1 MPNPVT
7 QALINNAVSNKY
19 PGTLGSDNP
28 YDMYNTQVQYNPSD
42 ITYFD
47 NSVDAI
53 RSGEAVGID
62 LPPPPQYTIPPTLPV
77 NPLSQL
83 MTTGALLSNALPG
96 FKEDI
101 SQEWDAIR
109 DWMPDKIEPQDFL
122 PDAIRKGVPRAL
134 EGLGN
139 LINVQAQGTGLDPP
153 ITKTEFYGRRSDD
166 IRFPY
171 PETGFF
177 VDVDEQDYRAQVYE
191 ALSGMQ
197 TGNKELAELE
207 EMSAIS
213 PGIRERLKGWATR
226 DVWGDP
232 MKEAEADY
240 TYSFNDPA
248 THAKILDNKVLS
260 AISNVVPGIDV
271 SWKNEDIA
279 SDLGAEL
286 GYGRSL
292 TDAEYDALV
301 HLTAS
306 AGQPHGG
313 FSRGTV
319 PFYEG
324 VVDPVI
330 ENIKELSKFRTA
342 EWDTDRLGF
351 VREPTEL
358 EKFNIEG
365 LTDFPD
371 QAIQDALNNIIGNE
385 YWQMSQST
393 GEPVDV
399 KKMFLDPRV
408 IRNLNMGADAD
419 PSAEDPKDRPS
430 QIKALR
436 DLIGRPEDDDYDAEK
451 AADILKRYTTPG
463 SQDLIDIATQV
474 ESFSAPPVEWTPPA
488 PVTKA
493 VTGTP
498 PKTGARGIA
507 ASPGATKTALENAD
521 KARKESLRVE
531 EQKEEQRQQDAA
543 DRASA
548 RESQR
553 IASKASAAAKSAEK
567 KKIAA
572 EKKVQADFTAKV
584 EKKKREDAAKAAK
597 QMQEF
602 MQWSAAEHKR
612 HQEEQRLRELRGFG
626 WGAMMT

>member
-1 MPNPVT
+1 MPDPIT
-7 QALINNAVSNKY
+7 QAL
-19 PGTLGSDNP
+19 
-28 YDMYNTQVQYNPSD
+28 VQYDPSD

-53 RSGEAVGID
+53 RSGAALGRD
-62 LPPPPQYTIPPTLPV
+62 LPPVSQYTIPPTLPV

-83 MTTGALLSNALPG
+83 MTTGALLGNALPG

-101 SQEWDAIR
+101 SSGLREFAPQGWQLNLPPAIR
-109 DWMPDKIEPQDFL
+109 SGVDKV
-122 PDAIRKGVPRAL
+122 K

-139 LINVQAQGTGLDPP
+139 LINVQASDTGLNLP
-153 ITKTEFYGRRSDD
+153 ITK
-166 IRFPY
+166 

-177 VDVDEQDYRAQVYE
+177 GDVNEQDYRAQVYE

-207 EMSAIS
+207 EISAIS

-226 DVWGDP
+226 DVWVDP
-232 MKEAEADY
+232 MQEAEESDY
-240 TYSFNDPA
+240 TYSFNDPV
-248 THAKILDNKVLS
+248 THAKMLDNKVLHTIGKVINAGIEKAPS
-260 AISNVVPGIDV
+260 RVEEALKNVTFPFKEVPWV
-271 SWKNEDIA
+271 NKDIA
-279 SDLGAEL
+279 EDLGAEL
-286 GYGRSL
+286 GYDRSL
-292 TDAEYDALV
+292 TDAEYDALL

-313 FSRGTV
+313 FSRLSV
-319 PFYEG
+319 PMYENL
-324 VVDPVI
+324 DPTL
-330 ENIKELSKFRTA
+330 ERLSPNPNLTAFNIKGLS
-342 EWDTDRLGF
+342 
-351 VREPTEL
+351 
-358 EKFNIEG
+358 
-365 LTDFPD
+365 DFPE
-371 QAIQDALNNIIGNE
+371 QAIQDAVNNMIGNE

-408 IRNLNMGADAD
+408 VRNLNVGPDPVTPKTSLAEIQAMDPAERPSQLTALTQLIGVPDDDWSKADAD
-419 PSAEDPKDRPS
+419 RAED
-430 QIKALR
+430 
-436 DLIGRPEDDDYDAEK
+436 LI
-451 AADILKRYTTPG
+451 KRYTTPG
-463 SQDLIDIATQV
+463 SQDLIDIVTQV
-474 ESFSAPPVEWTPPA
+474 ESFSEPPVEWTPPA

-543 DRASA
+543 DRQSERDAKRVANQKSN
-548 RESQR
+548 
-553 IASKASAAAKSAEK
+553 AAKRAEK

-612 HQEEQRLRELRGFG
+612 HQEEQRLRELRGYG
-626 WGAMMT
+626 WGEMWT